1 MTELMEL
8 EADDEGVARVAHVT
22 GGVLVGHDGSGCGRE
37 ALQWAAGLAS
47 RAGYPLHVLRAWKI
61 TTAPQP
67 ATLEPG
73 YVPPLEDFEKAVLE
87 ELEAHVAAAGL
98 DPELPVTC
106 HVAHGNPA
114 RRLIESAA
122 GADLLVVGARGLGG
136 FAGLVLGS
144 VSDQCVRHAPCP
156 VTVVRT
162 GTAARGAAESSDEG

>member
-1 MTELMEL
+1 MTELMDL

-22 GGVLVGHDGSGCGRE
+22 GGVLVGHDGSECAQE
-37 ALQWAAGLAS
+37 AVQWATGLAS

-67 ATLEPG
+67 ATLEAG
-73 YVPPLEDFEKAVLE
+73 YVPPLEDFEKAVRE
-87 ELEAHVAAAGL
+87 KLEAHVAAAGL
-98 DPELPVTC
+98 DPALVVSC

-114 RRLIESAA
+114 RALIESAA
-122 GADLLVVGARGLGG
+122 GADLLVVGARGRGG

-162 GTAARGAAESSDEG
+162 GTAAHEAAGGSRS

>member
-1 MTELMEL
+1 MTELMDL

-22 GGVLVGHDGSGCGRE
+22 GGVLVGHDGSECAQE
-37 ALQWAAGLAS
+37 AVQWAAGLAS

-67 ATLEPG
+67 ATLEAG
-73 YVPPLEDFEKAVLE
+73 YAPPLEDFEKAARE
-87 ELEAHVAAAGL
+87 KLEAHVAAAGL
-98 DPELPVTC
+98 DPALVVSC

-114 RRLIESAA
+114 RALIESAA
-122 GADLLVVGARGLGG
+122 RADLLVVGARGRGG

-162 GTAARGAAESSDEG
+162 GTAAHEAAGGSRS